1 MDDETIKRNRYIKAK
16 EYIGKK
22 FGRLTVLSI
31 NYEKTEFEFSRG
43 HFTYGVYMNCICD
56 CDEKNMVC
64 VSLKSLKSGHST
76 SCGCKRIEYLK
87 NITPI
92 TYKKEN
98 QTELCN
104 KYIKIFNSDHMDF
117 CMVDKEDYNLIKQY
131 CWYKDSN
138 GYWVSNNRKQD
149 GTRETIKLHQEIAI
163 IKYGEYDKKSLLP
176 DHLNRNKS
184 DNRKQN
190 LVLKNRRDNSIN
202 RSLSK
207 RSTTGK
213 TGVNFYKKYQQYVAK
228 ICVNYK
234 TIHLGYFDKFEDAVK
249 ARIKAEEKYGY
260 TCDDIY
266 PDSDIGKLKEYANEL
281 YD

>member
-1 MDDETIKRNRYIKAK
+1 MAKKLDDETIKKNRYAKAE
-16 EYIGKK
+16 EYVGKK
-22 FGRLTVLSI
+22 YGHLLVISI
-31 NYEKTEFEFSRG
+31 NYEKTELEFSKG
-43 HFTYGVYMNCICD
+43 HFDYGVYMNCLCD
-56 CDEKNMVC
+56 CGKNNIIC
-64 VSLKSLKSGHST
+64 TSLKCLKNGHST
-76 SCGCKRIEYLK
+76 SCGCKRIAYLK
-87 NITPI
+87 NVTPI

-104 KYIKIFNSDHMDF
+104 EYIKLFNSNHTDF
-117 CMVDKEDYNLIKQY
+117 CMIDKEDYNLIKQY

-149 GTRETIKLHQEIAI
+149 GTRETIKLHQEIAT

-190 LVLKNRRDNSIN
+190 LLLKNRRDNSIN

-213 TGVNFYKKYQQYVAK
+213 TGVNFYEKYQKYVAK

-234 TIHLGYFDKFEDAVK
+234 TIHLGYFDKFDDAVE
-249 ARIKAEEKYGY
+249 ARLKAEEKYGY
-260 TCDDIY
+260 TCDDVY
-266 PDSDIGKLKEYANEL
+266 PDSDIAKGGNK
-281 YD
+281 